1 MSKFNVNDEV
11 IVVATGEKG
20 VVKAKEVTTANDG
33 NKKHITIQY
42 MVKVGEGFSN
52 WKVFY
57 RRELQKAVKMEEA
70 TESKYLTKVYDT
82 PNGYKVTLVALA
94 DTYKY
99 FEGDEVYD
107 EVERQWEHIARLCKG
122 KRLNIGYSICNPN
135 DEYDIKVGIKIAKK
149 RLHSRPFAHMVSK
162 FSGEFNKETVI
173 AIMDAKA
180 NYIINNI
187 DKFISK

>member
-57 RRELQKAVKMEEA
+57 RRELQKAPKKEETA
-70 TESKYLTKVYDT
+70 ESKYIIKVYDA

-94 DTYKY
+94 DTYKH
-99 FEGDEVYD
+99 FEYDEVYF
-107 EVERQWEHIARLCKG
+107 EEEEHWQSIARHCKG
-122 KRLNIGYSICNPN
+122 KKLNVGYSICNPN
-135 DEYDIKVGIKIAKK
+135 DEYSAKVGVKIAKK
-149 RLHSRPFAHMVSK
+149 RLHSKPFAHMTSK
-162 FSGEFNKETVI
+162 FSGEFNKETIV
-173 AIMDAKA
+173 AIMDVKA

-187 DKFISK
+187 DKFINK

>member
-57 RRELQKAVKMEEA
+57 RRELQKVPIDKKADNGKR
-70 TESKYLTKVYDT
+70 LWNVYNA
-82 PNGYKVTLVALA
+82 PNGYKVTLVAIA

-99 FEGDEVYD
+99 FECDEVYN
-107 EVERQWEHIARLCKG
+107 EEERHWEQIARPCKG
-122 KRLNIGYSICNPN
+122 KKLNIGYSICNPN
-135 DEYDIKVGIKIAKK
+135 DMYDAVIGVRIATK
-149 RLHSRPFAHMVSK
+149 RLHSKPFAHMVSK
-162 FSGEFNKETVI
+162 FSGEFNSETVS

-180 NYIINNI
+180 KYIINNI

>member
-57 RRELQKAVKMEEA
+57 RRELQKAAKKEES
-70 TESKYLTKVYDT
+70 TESKYAIKVYEA

-99 FEGDEVYD
+99 FECDEVYN
-107 EVERQWEHIARLCKG
+107 EAERHWEQITLPCKG

-135 DEYDIKVGIKIAKK
+135 DEYSANVGVKIAKK

-187 DKFISK
+187 DKFINK